1 MNLKE
6 FLIEKQIIVTDL
18 TTKQDFFK
26 TIADL
31 AFENNILSDKEEVI
45 LGLNERESKG
55 STGLLDGFAIPHAQT
70 PSIKK
75 AAVVIV
81 KSTNKVGWESLD
93 GEPIN
98 TAICLLVPKSQ
109 AGTTHID
116 FLTEIS
122 KLLMDDDFRANL
134 NKLNDSHSIYEAFL
148 SQF

>member
-75 AAVVIV
+75 SGSCNC
-81 KSTNKVGWESLD
+81 KE
-93 GEPIN
+93 
-98 TAICLLVPKSQ
+98 
-109 AGTTHID
+109 
-116 FLTEIS
+116 
-122 KLLMDDDFRANL
+122 
-134 NKLNDSHSIYEAFL
+134 Y
-148 SQF
+148 